1 MAGCCRVILRTE
13 LITKDEIMIHLRE
26 EGIGDIAEVEQAC
39 MDPDGMIS
47 VIRKGG
53 ESVLPSHD
61 RTFGFW

>member
-1 MAGCCRVILRTE
+1 
-13 LITKDEIMIHLRE
+13 MIHLRE